1 MKSPLPTL
9 PVAPSAGGIF
19 APSVNLLLLACV
31 LAPVISAQTMPAP
44 AGPKPA
50 AAEAPVVLAPF
61 EVDATRDTG
70 YAAERD
76 LSGTRLNTAL
86 RDVAAPVTVLTEEL
100 LDDIGA
106 VNVTD
111 AFDFMPNV
119 TFDTMN
125 NDANFDYAK
134 PLIRGVSAVNSVMV
148 GFFPEYSDMDRYKL
162 ERLGTARGPNA
173 LLAGV
178 GDPAGTLTASTKMAG
193 FKNGGHFET
202 MFSSWGSARG
212 MVDLNRVVIP
222 GRLAVRSVLL
232 QQYNTTAIQ
241 PTYRRDRRIYLAG
254 TARLFERGNFRTTLR
269 GNYEWIEGVDLVP
282 NGNLVTQNVATWIAA
297 GRPTRPNS
305 TGGVLPGTA
314 NNGNLL
320 VDVPGLPLMNWAGT
334 MSTTGTAVPV
344 LEESLYPYDRN
355 VKGKEAI
362 APREV
367 DQGAVHLQQQLGM
380 SLFVELAAF
389 HAEELNIWPVKVTGA
404 TLSADPNQLL
414 PNGQPNPNV
423 GKYFVQHDG
432 RTDTRLG
439 TRDVV
444 RLQAAW
450 TYNFDRLGPRW
461 GRWLGRHNL
470 FGLYERNEQWSAL
483 ERLQTV
489 NTTPLPGFSANLAN
503 SANRIFHR
511 SYLDYANGV
520 YSFKTYDY
528 RTVLEKDGVRAEAM
542 PTLAQT
548 TGLTINRSRSFAL
561 QSYFWKERVV
571 TMLGLRTDES
581 ETYSGKPVPDARG
594 LNPLA
599 RTVPVSRDVANKFK
613 PVTKGVVVHPFEWLS
628 LTYSASEN
636 FKAGASAST
645 NHLGRN
651 VPTEAGEGRDYG
663 VRLNLLQRRL
673 AVSLNKYESGR
684 VNATDSTGVDGVAQI
699 NRIWSALGRREL
711 ELPGFPTTR
720 DTFDTTARGYELSLT
735 FNPNRN
741 WRLQVVGAQNSTKV
755 TNNHRGFRDY
765 VATHQA
771 TWLQQPDL
779 VTSEANTIRTEVAD
793 LEELVRRRESQ
804 EGVREFNMRK
814 YTGSA
819 VVSYRFPQ
827 GALKGLR
834 LTANVRY
841 FGDAIVGTP
850 VVNGISLRDQAYV
863 EKGYAIAGVGASYSR
878 PFGRY
883 EGYASLA
890 VKNALDYDGRIE
902 ILSRST
908 TNGLPLKARWIEGA
922 SATLTSGVRF

>member
-1 MKSPLPTL
+1 MKSLPPPALRLVSVSAILRASVAGVLGATFGVTL
-9 PVAPSAGGIF
+9 T
-19 APSVNLLLLACV
+19 LAQKT
-31 LAPVISAQTMPAP
+31 PP
-44 AGPKPA
+44 PA
-50 AAEAPVVLAPF
+50 AKNPATGESPIMLAPF

-119 TFDTMN
+119 TFDTNN

-134 PLIRGVSAVNSVMV
+134 PLIRGLSAVNSVMV

-162 ERLGTARGPNA
+162 QRLGTARGPNA

-178 GDPAGTLTASTKMAG
+178 GDPAGTLTASTKIAG
-193 FKNGGHFET
+193 FKNAGQFET
-202 MFSSWGSARG
+202 MFSNWGSARG

-222 GRLAVRSVLL
+222 GRLALRSVLL

-269 GNYEWIEGVDLVP
+269 GNYEWIKGVDLVP
-282 NGNLVTQNVATWIAA
+282 NGNLVTQNVATWMAA
-297 GRPTRPNS
+297 GRPTKPNS

-314 NNGNLL
+314 NNGTLL
-320 VDVPGLPLMNWAGT
+320 VDIPGLPLMNWAGT
-334 MSTTGTAVPV
+334 MSTTGTGVPV
-344 LEESLYPYDRN
+344 LEEALYPYDRN

-367 DQGAVHLQQQLGM
+367 DQGAIHLQQQIGR
-380 SLFVELAAF
+380 SLFLEAATF

-404 TLSADPNQLL
+404 TLNADPNQLL

-423 GKYFVQHDG
+423 GRYFVQHDG

-439 TRDVV
+439 TRDVL

-450 TYNFDRLGPRW
+450 TFNFDQLGPRW

-470 FGLYERNEQWSAL
+470 FGLYERYEQWSAL

-489 NTTPLPGFSANLAN
+489 NTTPLPGFPANLAS
-503 SANRIFHR
+503 SANRVYHR
-511 SYLDYANGV
+511 SYLDLANGI

-528 RTVLEKDGVRAEAM
+528 RTPLEKDGVRAEAM

-548 TGLTINRSRSFAL
+548 TGLTLNRSRSFAL
-561 QSYFWKERVV
+561 QSYFWKERIV

-599 RTVPVSRDVANKFK
+599 RTVPVSLDVANKFK

-628 LTYSASEN
+628 LTYSESEN
-636 FKAGASAST
+636 FKAGAST
-645 NHLGRN
+645 FLDHFGRN
-651 VPTEAGEGRDYG
+651 LPTEAGEGRDYG
-663 VRLNLLQRRL
+663 VRLNLFQRRL
-673 AVSLNKYESGR
+673 SLSLNKYESGR
-684 VNATDSTGVDGVAQI
+684 VNATTTSDGVSQI
-699 NRIWSALGRREL
+699 NRIWSALGRPEL

-720 DTFDTTARGYELSLT
+720 NTFDNTARGYELSLT

-741 WRLQVVGAQNSTKV
+741 WRLQVVGAQNSTMV
-755 TNNHRGFRDY
+755 NNNGRGFRDY
-765 VATHQA
+765 VAVHKA
-771 TWLQQPDL
+771 TWMQRPDL

-793 LEELVRRRESQ
+793 LEEIVRRRESQ
-804 EGVREFNMRK
+804 EGVKEFNMRK

-827 GALKGLR
+827 GTLKGLR

-841 FGDAIVGTP
+841 LGDAIVGTP

-863 EKGYAIAGVGASYSR
+863 EKGYAIAGLGASYSR
-878 PFGRY
+878 TFGRY
-883 EGYASLA
+883 EGYTSVA

-922 SATLTSGVRF
+922 SATLTTGVRF

>member
-1 MKSPLPTL
+1 MRSPLPSL
-9 PVAPSAGGIF
+9 SADSPAGGLF
-19 APSVNLLLLACV
+19 APRVDLLLFACALVSLA
-31 LAPVISAQTMPAP
+31 SAQTVNPPTAT
-44 AGPKPA
+44 KPA
-50 AAEAPVVLAPF
+50 TDEAPIVLAPF

-70 YAAERD
+70 YAAQRD

-111 AFDFMPNV
+111 AFDFMANV
-119 TFDTMN
+119 EFDTLN
-125 NDANFDYAK
+125 NDANFSYAK
-134 PLIRGVSAVNSVMV
+134 PRIRGSSAANSVMV
-148 GFFPEYSDMDRYKL
+148 GFFPEFSDMDRYKL
-162 ERLGTARGPNA
+162 EQLGTARGPNA
-173 LLAGV
+173 LLAGI
-178 GDPAGTLTASTKMAG
+178 GDPAGTLTASTKSAG
-193 FKNGGHFET
+193 FKHAGQIET
-202 MFSSWGSARG
+202 MFSNWGSARG
-212 MVDLNRVVIP
+212 IVDLNRVLIP
-222 GRLAVRSVLL
+222 GRLAVRSVML

-254 TARLFERGNFRTTLR
+254 TARLFERGNFRTTVR
-269 GNYEWIEGVDLVP
+269 GNYEWIDGVDLVP
-282 NGNLVTQNVATWIAA
+282 NGNLVVQNLATWMAA
-297 GRPTRPNS
+297 GRPTKPNS

-314 NNGNLL
+314 NNSTLL

-355 VKGKEAI
+355 VKGNEAI

-367 DQGAVHLQQQLGM
+367 DQGAIHLQQQIGR
-380 SLFVELAAF
+380 SLFLEAAVF

-414 PNGQPNPNV
+414 PNGQPNSNV

-439 TRDVV
+439 TRDVI

-450 TYNFDRLGPRW
+450 TFNFDQLGPRW

-470 FGLYERNEQWSAL
+470 FGLFERYELWSAL

-489 NTTPLPGFSANLAN
+489 NTTPLPGFSTNLAN
-503 SANRIFHR
+503 SANRVYHR

-528 RTVLEKDGVRAEAM
+528 RTVLEKNGVRAEAM
-542 PTLAQT
+542 PTLDQT

-561 QSYFWKERVV
+561 QSYFWKDRIA

-581 ETYSGKPVPDARG
+581 ETYSGKPLRDTRG
-594 LNPLA
+594 LSPLA
-599 RTVPVSRDVANKFK
+599 RSVPVSLDVVNKFK
-613 PVTKGVVVHPFEWLS
+613 PVTKGVVVHPVEWLS
-628 LTYSASEN
+628 LTYSESEN
-636 FKAGASAST
+636 FKAGAST
-645 NHLGRN
+645 LLDHFGRN
-651 VPTEAGEGRDYG
+651 LPTEAGEGRDYG
-663 VRLNLLQRRL
+663 VRLSLFQRRL
-673 AVSLNKYESGR
+673 AVALNKYESGA
-684 VNATDSTGVDGVAQI
+684 VNATDSTSVDGVSQI
-699 NRIWSALGRREL
+699 NRIWTALGRSEL
-711 ELPGFPTTR
+711 ELPGWPTTR
-720 DTFDTTARGYELSLT
+720 DTFDNTASGYELSLT
-735 FNPNRN
+735 FNAHRN
-741 WRLQVVGAQNSTKV
+741 WRLQVVGAQNSTVV
-755 TNNHRGFRDY
+755 TNNRRGFRDY
-765 VATHQA
+765 VATHKA
-771 TWLQQPDL
+771 TWLQRPDL

-793 LEELVRRRESQ
+793 LEEIVRRRESQ
-804 EGVREFNMRK
+804 EGVKEFNMRK
-814 YTGSA
+814 YKGSV

-841 FGDAIVGTP
+841 LGDAIVGTP
-850 VVNGISLRDQAYV
+850 VVNGISLKDQAFV
-863 EKGYAIAGVGASYSR
+863 EKGYAIAGLGASYSR
-878 PFGRY
+878 TFGHY

-890 VKNALDYDGRIE
+890 VKNALDYDGRVE

-908 TNGLPLKARWIEGA
+908 SNGLPLKARWIEGT